1 MRRERDEAR
10 RRAMTLLAERES
22 LMEAQQEE
30 RIARLKD
37 EEELAE
43 LTVAVAALSKN
54 SEDYW
59 EAKFS
64 NNRTKLEEDQSELSK
79 LNELFAEKESYSKLQ
94 TLQLIEKE
102 ELGASIEMLAGA
114 GEATL
119 EQRTKD
125 LLEELEGVRASLA
138 ESTAES
144 EELSKAKSAMQEE
157 INYQFTTRGCQRS
170 RDEKSTEGV
179 EEKQDH

>member
-22 LMEAQQEE
+22 LVEAQQEE
-30 RIARLKD
+30 RIARLKV

-43 LTVAVAALSKN
+43 LTVAIATLSKN

-102 ELGASIEMLAGA
+102 ELGANIEMLAGA
-114 GEATL
+114 GETTL
-119 EQRTKD
+119 EQVFEYYWR
-125 LLEELEGVRASLA
+125 RAQRRG
-138 ESTAES
+138 
-144 EELSKAKSAMQEE
+144 KS
-157 INYQFTTRGCQRS
+157 CLKQRVLCKKRS
-170 RDEKSTEGV
+170 IHHMWLPK
-179 EEKQDH
+179 KQR

>member
-1 MRRERDEAR
+1 
-10 RRAMTLLAERES
+10 
-22 LMEAQQEE
+22 MEAQLEE

-102 ELGASIEMLAGA
+102 ELGANIEMLAGA
-114 GEATL
+114 GETTL
-119 EQRTKD
+119 EQHNKD
-125 LLEELEGVRASLA
+125 LLEELEGVRVSLV
-138 ESTAES
+138 EDTAERG
-144 EELSKAKSAMQEE
+144 ELSKTKGAMQEY
-157 INYQFTTRGCQRS
+157 INSLHVAAKEAEMKSRLRELERNKTTDMRQELSSAESNGS
-170 RDEKSTEGV
+170 NI
-179 EEKQDH
+179 